1 MKKKLLFLLLTLL
14 VLFPLSVTVNA
25 VEIVGEQPSVVG
37 DAAPDVSLEEEALPD
52 AIWAWI
58 ETNRTDLLVVASFI
72 LTGIVAFLNKKGLSP
87 VIALITALI
96 KKLFGSKDEP
106 GILAKTE
113 QQNSDNR
120 QKIVEAA
127 ETMKAARD
135 EITKAAESCNRGL
148 AVMTYTAMAV
158 KGFEEILRT
167 LIHAAAYPDYQKD
180 KLERLL
186 DETKAYTDSALSAS
200 SGVSVTAVV
209 EGETDEK
216 LD

>member
-1 MKKKLLFLLLTLL
+1 MKKKLLFLLLMLL
-14 VLFPLSVTVNA
+14 VLFPLSVSVNA
-25 VEIVGEQPSVVG
+25 EEITNEQPSTVV
-37 DAAPDVSLEEEALPD
+37 DAVPDVSLEEEALPD
-52 AIWAWI
+52 IVWGWVVANS
-58 ETNRTDLLVVASFI
+58 TNILVVASFV
-72 LTGIVAFLNKKGLSP
+72 LTGIVGFLNKKGLSP
-87 VIALITALI
+87 VVALITALI

-106 GILAKTE
+106 GILAQTE

-200 SGVSVTAVV
+200 SGVSVTTVV
-209 EGETDEK
+209 EGENDEK